1 MKPQITARM
10 TVDDLNIVTQ
20 TLETIPGQEFDL
32 VVATNLFAYYTRVE
46 QTLALTSIARM
57 LASGGILIS
66 NGISSSIKLS
76 EFEDLGAHHV
86 SYSDSDSG
94 DDLVTYKRR

>member
-1 MKPQITARM
+1 
-10 TVDDLNIVTQ
+10 
-20 TLETIPGQEFDL
+20 
-32 VVATNLFAYYTRVE
+32 
-46 QTLALTSIARM
+46 
-57 LASGGILIS
+57 LIS